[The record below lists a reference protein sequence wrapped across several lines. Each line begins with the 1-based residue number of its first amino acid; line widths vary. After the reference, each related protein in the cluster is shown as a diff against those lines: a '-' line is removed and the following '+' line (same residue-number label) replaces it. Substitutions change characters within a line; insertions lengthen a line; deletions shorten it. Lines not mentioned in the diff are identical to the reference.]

1 MQALN
6 ESLTG
11 TVKEG
16 SNWNSKSSFILY
28 TLLNPCQEAGTVT
41 DRKIILWKERSH
53 TQHNKGKPMKMQCNC
68 YTSMGGNGKASW
80 DIQRDKQR
88 QPGHKRK
95 EKHFRKKSR
104 GKECVKVWKRDIMV
118 HAWKHHAVWYETH
131 MLYMEDRWDG
141 GRLLP
146 EILKKETVKDQIR
159 SPL

>member
-41 DRKIILWKERSH
+41 DRKIKLWKERSH

-68 YTSMGGNGKASW
+68 YTPLGA
-80 DIQRDKQR
+80 
-88 QPGHKRK
+88 
-95 EKHFRKKSR
+95 
-104 GKECVKVWKRDIMV
+104 
-118 HAWKHHAVWYETH
+118 
-131 MLYMEDRWDG
+131 MER
-141 GRLLP
+141 LP
-146 EILKKETVKDQIR
+146 ETYRGTNSVSQATKGRRSISGKNPEEKNVWRYGNETSWSMLGNTKQFGMKHTRCTWRTGGMVLGCFQKF
-159 SPL
+159 